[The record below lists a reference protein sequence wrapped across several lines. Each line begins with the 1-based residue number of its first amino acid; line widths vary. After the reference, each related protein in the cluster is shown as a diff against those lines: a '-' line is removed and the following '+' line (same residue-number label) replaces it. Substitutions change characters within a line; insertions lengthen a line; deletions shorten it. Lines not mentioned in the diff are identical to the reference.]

1 MIDNC
6 ANFGI
11 PAQIIY
17 LNYYSTTTQLVS
29 EKTLLDETKTSN
41 FCFLIVYVGVV
52 YINRK
57 AVKCRLN
64 YLQIHGAGY
73 RLQRKLQIQKTKAKG
88 KKQ

>member
-11 PAQIIY
+11 PAKIIY

-41 FCFLIVYVGVV
+41 FCFLIVYVRVV

-57 AVKCRLN
+57 ALN
-64 YLQIHGAGY
+64 AG
-73 RLQRKLQIQKTKAKG
+73 
-88 KKQ
+88 

>member
-1 MIDNC
+1 MIDNW
-6 ANFGI
+6 ANCES

-17 LNYYSTTTQLVS
+17 LKYYFTTTQLVS
-29 EKTLLDETKTSN
+29 EKTLLDETKTSI

-64 YLQIHGAGY
+64 YL
-73 RLQRKLQIQKTKAKG
+73 
-88 KKQ
+88 

>member
-1 MIDNC
+1 MES
-6 ANFGI
+6 

-17 LNYYSTTTQLVS
+17 LTYRDFTTTQLVS
-29 EKTLLDETKTSN
+29 EKTLFDETKTSH

-64 YLQIHGAGY
+64 YISLDSWRWLSFATQAAN
-73 RLQRKLQIQKTKAKG
+73 LENKKKRKKVVNG
-88 KKQ
+88 V

>member
-6 ANFGI
+6 VNCGI
-11 PAQIIY
+11 PARIIY

-41 FCFLIVYVGVV
+41 FCFLIVYVRVV

-64 YLQIHGAGY
+64 YL
-73 RLQRKLQIQKTKAKG
+73 
-88 KKQ
+88 

>member
-11 PAQIIY
+11 PALIIY

-29 EKTLLDETKTSN
+29 EKRLLDETKTSN
-41 FCFLIVYVGVV
+41 FCFLIVYVRVV

-57 AVKCRLN
+57 ALN
-64 YLQIHGAGY
+64 AG
-73 RLQRKLQIQKTKAKG
+73 
-88 KKQ
+88 

>member
-29 EKTLLDETKTSN
+29 EKRLLDETKTSN
-41 FCFLIVYVGVV
+41 FCFLIVYVRVV

-57 AVKCRLN
+57 ALN
-64 YLQIHGAGY
+64 AG
-73 RLQRKLQIQKTKAKG
+73 
-88 KKQ
+88 

>member
-41 FCFLIVYVGVV
+41 FCFLIVYV
-52 YINRK
+52 YALSTLIAK
-57 AVKCRLN
+57 RLN
-64 YLQIHGAGY
+64 AG
-73 RLQRKLQIQKTKAKG
+73 
-88 KKQ
+88 

>member
-1 MIDNC
+1 MSNDRQLRLLWN
-6 ANFGI
+6 
-11 PAQIIY
+11 PHTQIIY
-17 LNYYSTTTQLVS
+17 LNYCSTTTQLVS

-64 YLQIHGAGY
+64 YL
-73 RLQRKLQIQKTKAKG
+73 
-88 KKQ
+88 

>member
-6 ANFGI
+6 ANCGI

-41 FCFLIVYVGVV
+41 FCFLIVYVALSTL
-52 YINRK
+52 IAK
-57 AVKCRLN
+57 RLN
-64 YLQIHGAGY
+64 AG
-73 RLQRKLQIQKTKAKG
+73 
-88 KKQ
+88 

>member
-1 MIDNC
+1 MIGNC
-6 ANFGI
+6 ANCGI
-11 PAQIIY
+11 PEQIIY
-17 LNYYSTTTQLVS
+17 VNYYSTTTQLVS

>member
-1 MIDNC
+1 MIENC

-29 EKTLLDETKTSN
+29 EKRLLDETKTSN
-41 FCFLIVYVGVV
+41 FCFLIVYVRVV

-57 AVKCRLN
+57 ALN
-64 YLQIHGAGY
+64 AG
-73 RLQRKLQIQKTKAKG
+73 
-88 KKQ
+88 

>member
-6 ANFGI
+6 ANIGI

-29 EKTLLDETKTSN
+29 EKRLLDETKTSN
-41 FCFLIVYVGVV
+41 FCFLIVYVRVV

-57 AVKCRLN
+57 ALN
-64 YLQIHGAGY
+64 AG
-73 RLQRKLQIQKTKAKG
+73 
-88 KKQ
+88 

>member
-6 ANFGI
+6 VNCGI
-11 PAQIIY
+11 PARIIY
-17 LNYYSTTTQLVS
+17 SNYYSTTTQLVS

-41 FCFLIVYVGVV
+41 FCLLIVYVGVV

-64 YLQIHGAGY
+64 YIQIHGAGY
-73 RLQRKLQIQKTKAKG
+73 RLQRKLQI
-88 KKQ
+88 